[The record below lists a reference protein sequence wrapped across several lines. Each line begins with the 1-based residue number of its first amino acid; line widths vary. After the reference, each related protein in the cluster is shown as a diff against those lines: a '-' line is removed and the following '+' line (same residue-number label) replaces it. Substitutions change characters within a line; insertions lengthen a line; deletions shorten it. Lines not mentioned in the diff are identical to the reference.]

1 MRKNFITGTDL
12 NINGIKKTLI
22 RYTKINNLMNL
33 QELKQSFENLYHAE
47 AESVYFAPGRVNL
60 IGEHTDYNGGS
71 VFPCALSFGT
81 YLLLRKNGKDV
92 INFRSLNQQ
101 EVETLKF
108 DQLTTPLNKTWVNYP
123 LGVFAQFI
131 KRGVKI
137 ETGFDILIWG
147 NVPNGAGLSSSAALE
162 VVTAYALNDQFGT
175 EFNRMVLAQIGQKAE
190 HEFAFV
196 NCGIM
201 DQFTSANGAKDHAIH
216 LNCDTLDFELVPVKL
231 EGVKILISN
240 THSPHKLDSGA
251 YNQRVVECKLA
262 VKQLNSVRP
271 IKYLAEL
278 TESEFNSIESA
289 IIDPVARKRARHVV
303 GEVQRT
309 SDAVKALKAGDL
321 IQFGK
326 LMNASHA
333 SLRDDYEVTGF
344 QLDTMAEEAWKVE
357 GVIGSRMTGGGFGG
371 CTVSLVKEEAIP
383 QFIKEVGAAYK
394 EKTGLSPD
402 FYIAEI
408 GDGANKVL

>member
-1 MRKNFITGTDL
+1 MTV
-12 NINGIKKTLI
+12 
-22 RYTKINNLMNL
+22 
-33 QELKQSFENLYHAE
+33 QELKSAFETAYGKVAD
-47 AESVYFAPGRVNL
+47 AVYFAPGRVNL

-81 YLLLRKNGKDV
+81 YLLLRKNDDKFV
-92 INFRSLNQQ
+92 NFRSLNQP
-101 EVETLKF
+101 EVISLGLN
-108 DQLTTPLNKTWVNYP
+108 QLTTPLDKSWVNYP

-131 KRGVKI
+131 KRNVEIK
-137 ETGFDILIWG
+137 TGYDILIWG

-162 VVTAYALNDQFGT
+162 VVTAFALNDQLGT
-175 EFNRMVLAQIGQKAE
+175 GFNRTVLAQIGQKAE

-201 DQFTSANGAKDHAIH
+201 DQFASANGKKDHAIH
-216 LNCDTLDFELVPVKL
+216 LNCDTLEFELVPVKL

-251 YNQRVVECKLA
+251 YNQRVAECKLA
-262 VKQLNSVRP
+262 VEQLNKVRP

-278 TESEFNSIESA
+278 TEAEFKEIESA
-289 IIDPVARKRARHVV
+289 ITDVTAHKRARHVV

-321 IQFGK
+321 VKFGK
-326 LMNASHA
+326 LMNASHV
-333 SLRDDYEVTGF
+333 SLRDDYEVTGL
-344 QLDTMAEEAWKVE
+344 QLDTMAEEAWKID

-371 CTVSLVKEEAIP
+371 CTVSLVKDEAIDT
-383 QFIKEVGAAYK
+383 FIEKVGAAY
-394 EKTGLSPD
+394 EAKTSIKPQ

-408 GDGANKVL
+408 GDGACKID

>member
-1 MRKNFITGTDL
+1 MTV
-12 NINGIKKTLI
+12 
-22 RYTKINNLMNL
+22 
-33 QELKQSFENLYHAE
+33 QELKSAFETAYGKPAD
-47 AESVYFAPGRVNL
+47 AVYFAPGRVNL

-81 YLLLRKNGKDV
+81 YLLLRKNEEKFV
-92 INFRSLNQQ
+92 NFRSMNQP
-101 EVETLKF
+101 EVTKLGINE
-108 DQLTTPLNKTWVNYP
+108 LTTPLENSWVNYP

-131 KRGVKI
+131 KRNVEIKDGY
-137 ETGFDILIWG
+137 DILIWG

-162 VVTAYALNDQFGT
+162 VVTAFALNDQLATG
-175 EFNRMVLAQIGQKAE
+175 FNRTVLAQIGQKAE

-201 DQFTSANGAKDHAIH
+201 DQFASANGAKDHAIH

-251 YNQRVVECKLA
+251 YNQRVAECKLA
-262 VKQLNSVRP
+262 VEQLNKVRP

-278 TESEFNSIESA
+278 TEAEFKEIESA
-289 IIDPVARKRARHVV
+289 ITDPVAHKRARHVV

-309 SDAVKALKAGDL
+309 KDAVVALKAGDL
-321 IQFGK
+321 TLFGQ
-326 LMNASHA
+326 LMNASHV
-333 SLRDDYEVTGF
+333 SLRDDYEVTGL
-344 QLDTMAEEAWKVE
+344 QLDTMAEEAWKIE

-371 CTVSLVKEEAIP
+371 CTVSLVKDEAIDT
-383 QFIKEVGAAYK
+383 FIEKVGAAY
-394 EKTGLSPD
+394 EAKTNIKPQ

-408 GDGANKVL
+408 GDGACKLD

>member
-1 MRKNFITGTDL
+1 
-12 NINGIKKTLI
+12 
-22 RYTKINNLMNL
+22 MNV
-33 QELKQSFENLYHAE
+33 QELKSAFETAYGKKAD
-47 AESVYFAPGRVNL
+47 AVYFAPGRVNL

-81 YLLLRKNGKDV
+81 YLLLRKNDEKFV
-92 INFRSLNQQ
+92 NFRSLNQP
-101 EVETLKF
+101 EIVSLGLN
-108 DQLTTPLNKTWVNYP
+108 QLTTPLDKSWVNYP

-131 KRGVKI
+131 KRHVEIKNGY
-137 ETGFDILIWG
+137 DILIWG

-162 VVTAYALNDQFGT
+162 VVTAFALNDQLGT
-175 EFNRMVLAQIGQKAE
+175 GFNRTVLAQIGQKAE

-201 DQFTSANGAKDHAIH
+201 DQFASANGKKDHAIH

-251 YNQRVVECKLA
+251 YNQRVAECKLA
-262 VKQLNSVRP
+262 VEQLNKVRP

-278 TESEFNSIESA
+278 TEAEFKDIESA
-289 IIDPVARKRARHVV
+289 ITDVTAHKRARHVV

-321 IQFGK
+321 VKFGK
-326 LMNASHA
+326 LMNASHV
-333 SLRDDYEVTGF
+333 SLRDDYEVTGL
-344 QLDTMAEEAWKVE
+344 QLDTMAEEAWKIE

-371 CTVSLVKEEAIP
+371 CTVSLVKDEAIDT
-383 QFIKEVGAAYK
+383 FIEKVGAAY
-394 EKTGLSPD
+394 EAKTSIKPQ

-408 GDGANKVL
+408 GDGACKID